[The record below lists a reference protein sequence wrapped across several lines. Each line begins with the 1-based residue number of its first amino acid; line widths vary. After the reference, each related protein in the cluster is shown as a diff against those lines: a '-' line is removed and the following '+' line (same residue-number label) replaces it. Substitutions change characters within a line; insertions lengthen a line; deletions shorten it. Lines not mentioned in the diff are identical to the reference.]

1 MLYWLLIGA
10 FPTKKTFECLKKPV
24 KGETRHWCIFWILFT
39 GLRVLD
45 PILSYIPFSN
55 FFTTMLLLGNYNQ
68 YLSELTLK
76 GSVGL
81 YRFTRLKIKNH
92 DFTTQLVSKGTK
104 FYKNNSRILNKANGI
119 YESIYSVLS
128 SFNDGISNLTA
139 QTFFQNLQNVK
150 QLSDD
155 FSGNFSDITADLN
168 DISLDNENGIDNFND
183 FVDSETS
190 DNTPSPKIRKTR
202 KAKSTK
208 RNATYQ
214 NMGYNAHKD
223 EILSGTTTINH
234 ITPITPITPV
244 IVLKSLESDINTK
257 KMQQITPSSTFN
269 TITSYISSALP
280 TIPISYMSTKD
291 IIKEKEKE
299 KEKEEKEKGIL
310 LDDGFDLFD

>member
-168 DISLDNENGIDNFND
+168 DIGIDNDND
-183 FVDSETS
+183 DVVDVVKVANVADVVDLDLETFDDS
-190 DNTPSPKIRKTR
+190 PPSKTRKTR
-202 KAKSTK
+202 KAKNTK
-208 RNATYQ
+208 RTSS
-214 NMGYNAHKD
+214 KD
-223 EILSGTTTINH
+223 EILSETTIIN
-234 ITPITPITPV
+234 PINSSPINPINPV
-244 IVLKSLESDINTK
+244 IVLKSSLESDINTK
-257 KMQQITPSSTFN
+257 KTQQITPSSAFN
-269 TITSYISSALP
+269 TITSYISSTLPALP
-280 TIPISYMSTKD
+280 TLPTLPTSYMGRSKD
-291 IIKEKEKE
+291 IIKD
-299 KEKEEKEKGIL
+299 KGIL